1 MHPRTH
7 AMHYAADLPTDD
19 RPDTVAR
26 HDSWTRHVA
35 ETVAANIRLI
45 GWYGKRKRSEL
56 LTAFD
61 GDEHEI
67 ESHLGRA
74 LVRAVEKYDPLR
86 KVRLSTYVA
95 GAFAFVLLRKTSKR
109 KERRH
114 WGKAV
119 ALKPVMA
126 LTLTDKDTERAETLL
141 ASEADADALMAC
153 LSKEERVCLTH
164 YIRQDKGEPIIMG
177 HRYKPCMVA
186 SKAREAV
193 EKMRKY

>member
-1 MHPRTH
+1 
-7 AMHYAADLPTDD
+7 MHYTADLHTDD
-19 RPDTVAR
+19 RPDTIAR
-26 HDSWTRHVA
+26 HDGWTRHVA

-45 GWYGKRKRSEL
+45 GWYSKRKRSEL
-56 LTAFD
+56 LSAFD

-74 LVRAVEKYDPLR
+74 LVRAVEKYDPMR

-109 KERRH
+109 KERRE

-119 ALKPVMA
+119 SLKPVMA

-153 LSKEERVCLTH
+153 LSKEERVCVLH
-164 YIRQDKGEPIIMG
+164 YVRQDKGDPIIMG
-177 HRYKPCMVA
+177 HRYKPTMVA
-186 SKAREAV
+186 SKARAAV
-193 EKMRKY
+193 EKMRTR